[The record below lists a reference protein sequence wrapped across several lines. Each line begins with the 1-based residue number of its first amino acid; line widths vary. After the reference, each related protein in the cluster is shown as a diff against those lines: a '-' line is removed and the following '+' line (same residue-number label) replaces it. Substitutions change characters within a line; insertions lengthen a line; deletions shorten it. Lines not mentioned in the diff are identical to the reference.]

1 MSSARA
7 WRLVLPTDVTGVTRG
22 DYQIGGR
29 EGRGPDGSP
38 TDSAGR
44 ASHVTND
51 RDEATALTGPD
62 TGNGGQ
68 MPHVHVGQRWLEQR
82 AVDIDLLGERGEE
95 SRKALST

>member
-7 WRLVLPTDVTGVTRG
+7 WRLVLPTDVTGVRGAITRLA
-22 DYQIGGR
+22 DAR
-29 EGRGPDGSP
+29 DGAQMAPQLIRPAERRTSS
-38 TDSAGR
+38 T
-44 ASHVTND
+44 T
-51 RDEATALTGPD
+51 ATMGTGPD